1 MSLNEKQCTL
11 LLSYDGQL
19 ALTKESDFMQQL
31 EQKDENIKV
40 RQAWDTEREIEMEM
54 NGGLVWCGVLV
65 WGIAS
70 TLFSVVSD

>member
-19 ALTKESDFMQQL
+19 ALSKESDFMQQL

-40 RQAWDTEREIEMEM
+40 STQTHT
-54 NGGLVWCGVLV
+54 
-65 WGIAS
+65 IA
-70 TLFSVVSD
+70 LR